1 MKKRYLIFCLAVFIL
16 LSFFMYYYGN
26 SINND
31 VYTEDIVIVDDSDK
45 KIVYPMNNTEET
57 EQNEIERLR
66 KEYQNDDIK
75 ALLRIKGLNY
85 QAVIP
90 QGTNNKF
97 YLNHLINR
105 SYGGMGTPFLDARV
119 DILKDRKL
127 LIYGHNS
134 SKYDMPFKILEN
146 YYDKNFYKKYPYIE
160 LETENGVKT
169 YQIFSVYVE
178 TKDFSYYNKLKF
190 ATNDAYYRHIS
201 ILKDKSFFDTGV
213 SLNKNDNILI
223 LQTCSTLKKYK
234 NLKKKY
240 LLIISKEVNL

>member
-1 MKKRYLIFCLAVFIL
+1 MVVFIL
-16 LSFFMYYYGN
+16 LTVFVYYYG
-26 SINND
+26 INITND
-31 VYTEDIVIVDDSDK
+31 VYTDDVVIQDNID
-45 KIVYPMNNTEET
+45 NNKLTVLVNSAFEP
-57 EQNEIERLR
+57 EQNEFERLR
-66 KEYQNDDIK
+66 EEYQNDDIK

-90 QGTNNKF
+90 QADNNKF
-97 YLNHLINR
+97 YLNHLINK
-105 SYGGMGTPFLDARV
+105 SYGGMGTPFLDSRV
-119 DILKDRKL
+119 DINSSRKL

-146 YYDKNFYKKYPYIE
+146 YCDKNFYKKYPYIE
-160 LETENGVKT
+160 LETEKGIKT

-190 ATNDAYYRHIS
+190 ASDDDYYRHIS
-201 ILKDKSFFDTGV
+201 VLKDKSFFDTGV
-213 SLNKNDNILI
+213 KVNKNDDILI

-240 LLIISKEVNL
+240 LLIVSKEVSL